1 MNKFFQF
8 LGIAKKAGKI
18 VSGYNKCEDA
28 IVHRKIYLL
37 IISEEVSENTKNKFN
52 NYCLK
57 YKIPILSGSTKEDM
71 GNYTGSSEINLI
83 GISDKK
89 IADQLIKL
97 WNEKE

>member
-28 IVHRKIYLL
+28 ITHRKVYLL

-57 YKIPILSGSTKEDM
+57 YKIPVLSGSSKEDM
-71 GNYTGSSEINLI
+71 GNYIGSSEINLI

>member
-8 LGIAKKAGKI
+8 LGIAKKAGRI
-18 VSGYNKCEDA
+18 INGYNKCEDA
-28 IVHRKIYLL
+28 IINRKIYLL

-57 YKIPILSGSTKEDM
+57 YKVPVLSGCSKEDM
-71 GNYTGSSEINLI
+71 GNYIGLAEINLI

-97 WNEKE
+97 WQEKE